1 MKMHCDL
8 ILFIW
13 ICLPFAGEFIVIEP
27 EVFLKQNTGTKKS
40 SKQLSKQLSESS
52 QDRQSDQSLYVRWGK
67 SGGVFDEPGTGETG
81 PVPYSDPDAV
91 SDSPQSFFSADTEDE
106 APGQPRAV
114 LAGCNT
120 GMSADKYARAVAEL
134 KGLAKAC
141 GLNPVST
148 VTQNTDSVT
157 HATYMGSGKVSS
169 LKKEVE
175 EHDADIVLFNEA
187 LTPMQMRNLEKI
199 LDTEVLDRTGLILQI
214 FASRARTREAR
225 LQVESAR
232 LQYMLPRLVG
242 MRAELSRQGGG
253 SGRLSNKGAGEQKLE
268 LDRRRIEHR
277 IAELR
282 RELEVV
288 SRERTTQRSRRMQ
301 TGMTRVALV
310 GYTNAGKSTVMNAL
324 LNHCSKK
331 QANGR
336 DIIQSDEENK
346 KQVFEADM
354 LFATLDTSV
363 RRIDA
368 PGHIP
373 FLLSD
378 TVGFV
383 SDLPH
388 SLVKAFRSTLDE
400 VCCADLLLEVVDF
413 SDPDYRKQIEVTA
426 KTLSEI
432 GAGHIPVVYLY
443 NKTDLAMQAAGGT
456 PAAADSPQDRYKP
469 EEENVQ
475 ADRYEPEEKKLQADR
490 YAPEEQNLQADRYA
504 PEEQNLQADRY
515 EPGNTAGGKADA
527 EPSGRLPLQK
537 SRPVP
542 ESIPYRRGDILFLAA
557 GRGVGIP
564 EILTLID
571 DALGEDRITAEF
583 LIPYKKG
590 SLLHEIRSC
599 GALLSEE
606 YLPEGISVKAR
617 CRRNDAERI
626 QRLVR

>member
-1 MKMHCDL
+1 M
-8 ILFIW
+8 
-13 ICLPFAGEFIVIEP
+13 
-27 EVFLKQNTGTKKS
+27 KQNTDTKQS
-40 SKQLSKQLSESS
+40 SKQPSKN
-52 QDRQSDQSLYVRWGK
+52 RQSDQPLYVRWGK
-67 SGGVFDEPGTGETG
+67 KGGTSAESRSDETSPALSSGPGSI
-81 PVPYSDPDAV
+81 SDPPKAL
-91 SDSPQSFFSADTEDE
+91 SSADTDDDTHDL
-106 APGQPRAV
+106 PKAV

-120 GMSADKYARAVAEL
+120 GMSADKYARAIAEL
-134 KGLAKAC
+134 RGLAQAC

-148 VTQNTDSVT
+148 VTQNADTIT

-225 LQVESAR
+225 LQVESAQ

-324 LNHCSKK
+324 LNYCSGK
-331 QANGR
+331 QTHNPGTIQPDQENGR
-336 DIIQSDEENK
+336 
-346 KQVFEADM
+346 QVFEADM

-443 NKTDLAMQAAGGT
+443 NKTDLAMLSSGGT
-456 PAAADSPQDRYKP
+456 PAPAGSGFHQGSNIIKEEDR
-469 EEENVQ
+469 
-475 ADRYEPEEKKLQADR
+475 
-490 YAPEEQNLQADRYA
+490 
-504 PEEQNLQADRY
+504 
-515 EPGNTAGGKADA
+515 EPGRNVNWDENRNEDRHERGSAAGERPDE
-527 EPSGRLPLQK
+527 EPPAALPPQK

-564 EILTLID
+564 EILALID
-571 DALGEDRITAEF
+571 DALGEDRVTAEF

-590 SLLHEIRSC
+590 AVLNEIRSC
-599 GALLSEE
+599 GALLSEN

-617 CRRNDAERI
+617 CTGKDADRILRLIRN
-626 QRLVR
+626 